1 MKIAIVYN
9 HPYEKSF
16 CHALL
21 EKTKEDAL
29 KSGHEVDIIDL
40 ISDGFNPVMRS
51 EDLLGFIKHNPADS
65 LVVEYINR
73 IKQADYLVFIFPIY
87 WELMPAMMKGFFDK
101 VICPGA
107 FFDYKKSGFG
117 MYNLMSNLKKITI
130 ITTMNTPKLIY
141 RFIYGNSL
149 KYALVKGTFKK
160 IGIKN
165 VDWISFNM
173 VKSSSKEKR
182 EKWLKKDLLKI

>member
-101 VICPGA
+101 VICPGS
-107 FFDYKKSGFG
+107 FFGYKKSGFG

-141 RFIYGNSL
+141 RFIYGNAL

-165 VDWISFNM
+165 VGWISFNM

>member
-51 EDLLGFIKHNPADS
+51 EDLLGFIKHKPADS

-101 VICPGA
+101 VICPGS

-117 MYNLMSNLKKITI
+117 MHNLMSNLKKITI

-141 RFIYGNSL
+141 RFIYGNTL
-149 KYALVKGTFKK
+149 EYALVKGTFKK

>member
-1 MKIAIVYN
+1 MKIVIVYN

-21 EKTKEDAL
+21 TKTKEDAL

-40 ISDGFNPVMRS
+40 NSDGFNPVMRS
-51 EDLLGFIKHNPADS
+51 EDLLGFIKNNPADS
-65 LVVEYINR
+65 LVIEYINR

-101 VICPGA
+101 VICPGS
-107 FFDYKKSGFG
+107 FFNYKKSGFG
-117 MYNLMSNLKKITI
+117 MYNLMSNLKKVTI

-141 RFIYGNSL
+141 RFIYGNAL
-149 KYALVKGTFKK
+149 KYALIKGTFKK

-173 VKSSSKEKR
+173 VKFSSKEKR
-182 EKWLKKDLLKI
+182 EKWLNKDLLRI